1 MKKFLLSTL
10 CLMLATFSIQAQEV
24 TLDFT
29 TNDVWQFPTSESF
42 ETNNYTNGDYTIKLT
57 ATTSAG
63 YYYYTR
69 NQEYCLFFG
78 EDATA
83 LILPAFDFPV
93 EKIEV
98 CGEPNGATGVKENIF
113 VGETAV
119 STECT
124 SAKKD
129 HIFEIDENY
138 RAAGTIYTLKSTN
151 NKNTRVT
158 AIKVYKLDETA
169 TAKPEISTPDNATT
183 FEESLEVTITATEGA
198 KIYYTLDGSEPTTE
212 STEYTAAFTINATTT
227 VKAIAV
233 ANGKAS
239 DVVSAEYF
247 KHVKG
252 SVADAIAAYN
262 SGQPIPA
269 VITGYIV
276 GYADSN
282 KGYTLNENVAIFSS
296 ETTVYTNILI
306 ADNADET
313 DYTKCMTVELPS
325 GSDARTALN
334 LADNKSNYKKQVVI
348 TGTLTAYYGKAG
360 LKSPTAYEI
369 IGGEEGGEDGGEE
382 EPVEPTE
389 MDIESVINAGAGA
402 SVKTTGL
409 VIATNSSSILLNDG
423 TASILVYFGAAHEY
437 NSGDVL
443 IVTGKTSTY
452 NGMVQFTK
460 DAVIEKNGTETVE
473 HSEVEVMD
481 GAAMDAFLQNFSIK
495 YIEYTGVLTINGNY
509 YNVAVEGAS
518 TAVGSIYYP
527 NEGILPE
534 GAVTGATVKVTGYTV
549 GISSSKY
556 VNTMTLNVEVIEE
569 EEEEPTEPE
578 TPAIAALEVS
588 SVERSP
594 LPDDSHPERAYEL
607 QGVKLF
613 FNENVWK
620 YTTKST
626 GDYGYILDSEGK
638 EVVKLDMIMGANGTL
653 QYAAPCTKN
662 KITTPGTYTV
672 VVNPDV
678 IVVKEVVDGKAT
690 DKILKSFAGGQ
701 WDFTVEAK
709 EVKDTVVIFPSYEDG
724 LCYNSSFTTTEEF
737 KEFTITV
744 RNAEN
749 ITINADKKVVLNKV
763 IKEGFTVTGTEAVAE
778 ATVTVEDYNATTKF
792 VRITFPDQEYAEG
805 SYSFIVP
812 AGLLTIDEVENNEYV
827 ESTFTY
833 KKPSLSITKDYTS
846 WESYLTEEWQLPLS
860 KEIVISI
867 SHAESVTIDEN
878 KIATI
883 SIGDNTYNASV
894 VLTEDKDENNENLE
908 GKWWITFTFEGYEF
922 TYEKGEYTFTVP
934 AGLYTVNGE
943 ANSDESKKF
952 TYGDPI
958 AVEEFTVTSITPT
971 AGTVSSL
978 AEISITFSNSSIKPE
993 MLVLTNGEYY
1003 APDASKPEELLPCRF
1018 NFILKNGVY
1027 VSVDNNYN
1035 VAPITEAG
1043 TYTLDLSELEGLTGE
1058 KVFTWTVEEA
1068 EDTAIDGVEAE
1079 AENAVTYDLTG
1090 RRVNE
1095 IVKGGIYIINGKK
1108 VLVK

>member
-1 MKKFLLSTL
+1 
-10 CLMLATFSIQAQEV
+10 MLATFSIQAQEV

-29 TNDVWQFPTSESF
+29 ENVWNLPVGSSNKQTAAADF
-42 ETNNYTNGDYTIKLT
+42 TNGTYTITLT
-57 ATTSAG
+57 AGVG
-63 YYYYTR
+63 YYYNTDKYLMLG
-69 NQEYCLFFG
+69 QK
-78 EDATA
+78 DAT
-83 LILPAFDFPV
+83 LTLPAFDFAV
-93 EKIEV
+93 SKIKV
-98 CGEPNGATGVKENIF
+98 YGRSKASGYVTENIF
-113 VGETAV
+113 VGDVAV
-119 STECT
+119 SEEKT
-124 SAKKD
+124 SAKED
-129 HIFEIDENY
+129 HEFDINENY
-138 RAAGTIYTLKSTN
+138 RAAGNIYTLKVTN
-151 NKNTRVT
+151 GYNTQIT
-158 AIKVYKLDETA
+158 KIEVYKYDATA

-183 FEESLEVTITATEGA
+183 FEESLEVTITAAEGA
-198 KIYYTLDGSEPTTE
+198 KIYYTLDGSEPTTG

-239 DVVSAEYF
+239 DVVSTEYI
-247 KHVKG
+247 KHVNG
-252 SVADAIAAYN
+252 SVADAIAAYKD
-262 SGQPIPA
+262 GAKIPA

-276 GYADSN
+276 GAVDGS
-282 KGYTLNENVAIFSS
+282 KMNENSQFSNT
-296 ETTVYTNILI
+296 TTVASNILI
-306 ADNADET
+306 ADDADET
-313 DYTKCMTVELPS
+313 DYTKCIPVQLSS
-325 GSDARTALN
+325 GTDARTALN
-334 LADNKSNYKKQVVI
+334 LKDNKSNYKKQVI
-348 TGTLTAYYGKAG
+348 LTGSLEYYFGQAG
-360 LKSPTAYEI
+360 LKSLTAYEI
-369 IGGEEGGEDGGEE
+369 VGGGEEGGEDGSEE
-382 EPVEPTE
+382 EPVVPEE
-389 MDIESVINAGAGA
+389 MDIESVINAGADA
-402 SVKTTGL
+402 YVKTVGL

-423 TASILVYFGAAHEY
+423 TASILVFFGAAHEY

-763 IKEGFTVTGTEAVAE
+763 IKEGFAVVGTEAVAE

-943 ANSDESKKF
+943 ANSEESKKF

-1079 AENAVTYDLTG
+1079 AENAVIYDLTG